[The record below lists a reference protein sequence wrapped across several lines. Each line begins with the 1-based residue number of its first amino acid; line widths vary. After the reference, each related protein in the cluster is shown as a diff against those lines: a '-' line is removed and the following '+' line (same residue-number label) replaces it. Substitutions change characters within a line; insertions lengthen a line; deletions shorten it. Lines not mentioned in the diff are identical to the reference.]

1 MEPIMQWQLVPYVH
15 FLRGETL
22 LFPCASFTANA
33 YLHLLN
39 KMLHVGAV

>member
-22 LFPCASFTANA
+22 LFLGASFTANA
-33 YLHLLN
+33 YLHLN
-39 KMLHVGAV
+39 KLLHIGAV